1 MKKLAGP
8 GHLGLNDG
16 HQLPAVGFG
25 TWPLGND
32 QVESVV
38 IAGFEAGYRLVD
50 TASRY
55 GNEEGVG
62 RGVRASGAPADQV
75 FVTTKLRGADHG
87 YDEALRAF
95 DVSSKRLGLERI
107 ALYLI
112 HWPLPGKDRYVE
124 TWRALIRLRDEGRVR
139 SIGVSN
145 FEPHHIERLLNETGT
160 APAVNQVELHPE
172 FSQPALRRYHEE
184 RGILTQAWRPLG
196 KGASLSN
203 ATLAAVA
210 TRHKKSPAQ
219 VILRWHLELGVL
231 AIPKSERAERLR
243 ENLAIFDFELDA
255 EDHAKIAALD
265 TGRRLGGHPDTHS
278 EE

>member
-1 MKKLAGP
+1 MEKLAGS
-8 GHLGLNDG
+8 GYLRLNDG

-25 TWPLGND
+25 TWPLQNG

-38 IAGFEAGYRLVD
+38 MAAFEAGYRLVD

-55 GNEEGVG
+55 GNEDGVG
-62 RGVRASGAPADQV
+62 RGVHASALPLEQV
-75 FVTTKLRGADHG
+75 YVTTKLRGADHG

-95 DVSSKRLGLERI
+95 DASSKRLGLERI
-107 ALYLI
+107 ALYLV
-112 HWPLPGKDRYVE
+112 HWPLPAKDRYVE
-124 TWRALIRLRDEGRVR
+124 TWRALVRLREEGRIR

-145 FEPHHIERLLNETGT
+145 FEPHHIDRLLDATGV

-196 KGASLSN
+196 KGQSLKSP
-203 ATLAAVA
+203 AVA
-210 TRHKKSPAQ
+210 TIAGKHGKSAAQ
-219 VILRWHLELGVL
+219 IILRWHFELGVL
-231 AIPKSERAERLR
+231 AIPKSERADRLR
-243 ENLAIFDFELDA
+243 ENISIFDFQLDA
-255 EDHAKIAALD
+255 EDRKLLATLES
-265 TGRRLGGHPDTHS
+265 GRRLGGHPDTHS